1 MKRSNQHNTEIHA
14 KVEYLSQKIVMV
26 RDLNDY
32 VSPFTPTSLN
42 HTWRIFFWHNS
53 EKQTTPCDSAIGEVL
68 FDWLNHKILFTHKRR
83 YCSVALIGKMT
94 VCELPSP
101 KRPRW
106 VFQ

>member
-53 EKQTTPCDSAIGEVL
+53 EKQTARCDSAIGEVL
-68 FDWLNHKILFTHKRR
+68 FDWLNHRIF
-83 YCSVALIGKMT
+83 
-94 VCELPSP
+94 
-101 KRPRW
+101 
-106 VFQ
+106 FQTQRKVLLSSFDWKDDDMLAIFSAAAPDG

>member
-32 VSPFTPTSLN
+32 VSPFTPKSLN
-42 HTWRIFFWHNS
+42 HTYSLFFFLHNS
-53 EKQTTPCDSAIGEVL
+53 EKQTAPCDSAIGEVL
-68 FDWLNHKILFTHKRR
+68 FDRLNHWILFRHKGR

-94 VCELPSP
+94 IC
-101 KRPRW
+101 
-106 VFQ
+106 